1 MKTKEIYWYIIN
13 EIFPFSF
20 IENRLRKAVIKYHC
34 STEEL
39 TRFCADI
46 WKVNKLLPQQ
56 QNLLYRLAFNCL
68 VDKQVRWLKNFS
80 DSPLCS
86 FCENK
91 FETSEHL
98 VFECDKLTAA
108 RNILQLTN
116 WRQIFVHMRVETL
129 RFTASVLNGSWQE
142 TPEQT
147 KNYLTFYSISNVV
160 SFKRLAIF

>member
-1 MKTKEIYWYIIN
+1 MKAKEIYWYIIN

-20 IENRLRKAVIKYHC
+20 KYHC

-86 FCENK
+86 FYENK
-91 FETSEHL
+91 FETSQLL

-116 WRQIFVHMRVETL
+116 WRQIFVRMRVETL

-147 KNYLTFYSISNVV
+147 KNYLNFFFN
-160 SFKRLAIF
+160 L

>member
-1 MKTKEIYWYIIN
+1 MKTKEIYWYIVN

-68 VDKQVRWLKNFS
+68 VDKQVRWMKNFS

-98 VFECDKLTAA
+98 F
-108 RNILQLTN
+108 
-116 WRQIFVHMRVETL
+116 F
-129 RFTASVLNGSWQE
+129 
-142 TPEQT
+142 
-147 KNYLTFYSISNVV
+147 
-160 SFKRLAIF
+160 